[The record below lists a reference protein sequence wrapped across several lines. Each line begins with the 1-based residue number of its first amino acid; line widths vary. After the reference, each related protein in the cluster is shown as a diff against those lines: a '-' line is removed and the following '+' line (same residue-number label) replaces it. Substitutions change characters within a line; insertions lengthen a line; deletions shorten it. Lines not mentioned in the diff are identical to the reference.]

1 MNFLEWLR
9 ILLIGVVEGITE
21 WLPVSST
28 GHMILVDEL
37 WSTSVPEIFTDSF
50 YSVFLVVIQLGAIL
64 AVVTLFKRR
73 LNPFSKAKAPREKRD
88 TLELWMK
95 VIVGCIPAGVAGLL
109 FDDWMDEHLYNG
121 YVVACMLILYGVFFI
136 LLEMRNQNR
145 PFRVKRLSDIS
156 YGMALAIGAIQILS
170 LVPGTSRSGVTILG
184 AMLLGCSRFIA
195 AEFTFFLA
203 IPIMLGAGLLKVL
216 KYLLNGGSFS
226 GMPALIL
233 FVGMAVAY
241 IVSLFAIRFLM
252 GYIKKKDFRP
262 FGYYRIILGVAVL
275 LFFLFR

>member
-226 GMPALIL
+226 GMQALIL